1 MAMPAGGVAAA
12 CCGTLGRSGD
22 PAPHLAAMDMMPQ
35 EVLMG
40 FDSIWHWLIL
50 LVIVLV
56 LFGTSKLTK
65 IGPDLGNAVRGFK
78 KALSGEEDEKK
89 ASASGEKLQADPP
102 PATGT
107 AHQAQ
112 RDSTESKHAE

>member
-1 MAMPAGGVAAA
+1 
-12 CCGTLGRSGD
+12 
-22 PAPHLAAMDMMPQ
+22 
-35 EVLMG
+35 MG

-78 KALSGEEDEKK
+78 KALQGDDEAKPA
-89 ASASGEKLQADPP
+89 ASSEKLQADPP
-102 PATGT
+102 AAASAP
-107 AHQAQ
+107 HQEQ
-112 RDSTESKHAE
+112 RDSTESKHAPE